1 MDALRCPTVCLTFAG
16 QSLNGGV
23 IIGLGNS
30 YPTVMLESLRAQFI
44 AATRWDT
51 WTGGVSWLQFEEQA
65 GQFQASQ
72 AGLTTM
78 FLMVGGT
85 TDYALGRSGANTVA
99 SAELI
104 ADNARSAGFDFVIGT
119 TTTPSIE
126 FGSDSTIAAGSNGV
140 NTSTFAGAGVLNV
153 ASTTNAP
160 TSGSL
165 RVATAGTTARITYT
179 GKTSTTYTGC
189 TTTIGGGVMSTGGFA
204 RSAAFQAM
212 YDGNALMTASS
223 ALLVNGGSFDAVVD
237 LAGHASLD
245 DPTNASWYID
255 GTHPTIPG
263 AALIADLMETAVLS
277 LL

>member
-23 IIGLGNS
+23 IIGLDNS

-99 SAELI
+99 SQELI
-104 ADNARSAGFDFVIGT
+104 ADNARTAGFDYVITT
-119 TTTPSIE
+119 TTTPS
-126 FGSDSTIAAGSNGV
+126 
-140 NTSTFAGAGVLNV
+140 TSITGGNE
-153 ASTTNAP
+153 TK
-160 TSGSL
+160 
-165 RVATAGTTARITYT
+165 RVAGNLILTT
-179 GKTSTTYTGC
+179 G
-189 TTTIGGGVMSTGGFA
+189 
-204 RSAAFQAM
+204 
-212 YDGNALMTASS
+212 ALYPT
-223 ALLVNGGSFDAVVD
+223 GSFDAVVD

-245 DPTNASWYID
+245 DATDAAWYID

-263 AALIADLMETAVLS
+263 AALIADLMEAAVLS